1 MAAFGGLGLR
11 PEDRLRSPGDKA
23 SPGSQRPTDPGRF
36 VQTRENRMLRE
47 SWIPL
52 SLLVVLIGIT
62 AGEIVIALVGSG
74 VFVAGWLA
82 RLWGRL
88 ALTRLDVAQ
97 ELSLDHAFVGESI
110 RYRMRISN
118 RKLLPL
124 PWLSLRTEV
133 PEVLA
138 PLGRNLEPIGTPKMA
153 RLDRLTGLRWY
164 ERLTWEYTIPL
175 NHRGYFAFGR
185 TALRAGD
192 LFGFFT
198 RERVVPTALTLWV
211 YPPVLPM
218 DPLGLPARRPLGEER
233 GADPLFD
240 DPARLRGLRDYQA
253 GDPLRRVDWRAT
265 ARRQALQTRTYD
277 PASSPSLLLA
287 LNVATMPEAWQGFYG
302 ELFERAVTV
311 CASLATAYADARVPF
326 GLVANCTYP
335 GRDGTIRLPM
345 GRAQSQMIRALES
358 LAMVDVYAVAP
369 IERVLQDESRRVPQ
383 GSSVALVTAIVTPA
397 LVVTLADLRRR
408 GLSVSVIWAGTDDP
422 PRLPQGVALHDMRS
436 ALAGRRFYRPFVQGL
451 ALDAPEPFDRPLS
464 DRPLS
469 DRPLDEGAP
478 VAAER
483 RESLTRGALGD
494 GPAADRLG
502 ARPAAAMPP
511 ARDAAPLS
519 PWQRPAEPP
528 S

>member
-11 PEDRLRSPGDKA
+11 SELPQETAGRQP
-23 SPGSQRPTDPGRF
+23 PRPSDPGRF
-36 VQTRENRMLRE
+36 VRTSENRLLRE
-47 SWIPL
+47 SWIAL
-52 SLLVVLIGIT
+52 SLLTVILGI
-62 AGEIVIALVGSG
+62 AVGEIVISLVGSG

-97 ELSLDHAFVGESI
+97 ELSQDHAFVGESI

-133 PEVLA
+133 PEALP
-138 PLGRNLEPIGTPKMA
+138 PLGRNLEPIGTPKMG

-198 RERVVPTALTLWV
+198 RERVVPTALSLWV
-211 YPPVLPM
+211 YPPILPM
-218 DPLGLPARRPLGEER
+218 EPLGLPTLRPMGEER

-240 DPARLRGLRDYQA
+240 DPARLRGLRDYQT

-265 ARRQALQTRTYD
+265 ARRQRLQTRTFD

-302 ELFERAVTV
+302 ELFERAVAV

-345 GRAQSQMIRALES
+345 GRAESQMIRALEA

-369 IERVLQDESRRVPQ
+369 IERVLQEESRRVPQ
-383 GSSVALVTAIVTPA
+383 GSSVALVTAIMTPA
-397 LVVTLADLRRR
+397 LVVALADLRHR
-408 GLSVSVIWAGTDDP
+408 GLPVSVVWAGTDDP
-422 PRLPQGVALHDMRS
+422 PRLPAGVPVHDVRS
-436 ALAGRRFYRPFVQGL
+436 ALTGRRFYQPFAPGIP
-451 ALDAPEPFDRPLS
+451 ADAPELFDRPPG
-464 DRPLS
+464 DGA
-469 DRPLDEGAP
+469 EGMP
-478 VAAER
+478 ER
-483 RESLTRGALGD
+483 RESLGSRSAVAD
-494 GPAADRLG
+494 PASRPAG
-502 ARPAAAMPP
+502 ARPR
-511 ARDAAPLS
+511 ARTS
-519 PWQRPAEPP
+519 RWQRREEPP